1 MTSLWT
7 TLQLGETVF
16 ATFHVLNHINSRGII
31 FSDRVPSYVRAGG
44 PKVLAAYNRALESG
58 GATYDKL
65 VKVLLIGQDR
75 VGKTS
80 LVKNLRGLAFNRNE
94 RSTNEVEMI
103 PAVKNAGTGPWRN
116 PDALEHTTVF
126 DYKITA
132 SMLTGELLTT
142 PAEQS
147 TTEQLSEEQIQ
158 EPSSVG
164 GELCVSKVF

>member
-1 MTSLWT
+1 MYC
-7 TLQLGETVF
+7 
-16 ATFHVLNHINSRGII
+16 INSRRII

-44 PKVLAAYNRALESG
+44 PKLLAVYNRALATG
-58 GATYDKL
+58 GVTYDKR

-80 LVKNLRGLAFNRNE
+80 LGKNLRGLAFNKNE
-94 RSTNEVEMI
+94 RSTNGVEMI

-142 PAEQS
+142 PVEQY
-147 TTEQLSEEQIQ
+147 TTKQLSEEQIQ
-158 EPSSVG
+158 EPAWVEGKS
-164 GELCVSKVF
+164 CVLNIF